1 MAKKGG
7 DEDPAPTSDF
17 DRDEDQLET
26 IPCDRGGG
34 MEEEKGVGHRRR
46 KESNKRNPA
55 VGILRI
61 DTSAAAAAGAATG
74 FDSRRKS
81 SASSVGDFRCGGATL
96 NPQVSRYSFRVFL
109 LFLFNKSN
117 TFLFHHKNEFSIENS
132 RLVFFCFFF
141 QSDRGSIFLCTSRVW
156 PLLVLEKTKASK
168 LFFLFLTCTT
178 NVLAFPAIR
187 HSVFSK

>member
-1 MAKKGG
+1 MYVCVGLRDLRAKMAKKGG

-96 NPQVSRYSFRVFL
+96 NPQVSRYLFR
-109 LFLFNKSN
+109 
-117 TFLFHHKNEFSIENS
+117 
-132 RLVFFCFFF
+132 FFF
-141 QSDRGSIFLCTSRVW
+141 FFYSTNPTRFCSIIKTS
-156 PLLVLEKTKASK
+156 
-168 LFFLFLTCTT
+168 FQ
-178 NVLAFPAIR
+178 
-187 HSVFSK
+187 